1 MPGIPLKLV
10 QGKVGRGTPR
20 TYLEPGPVRPVGWME
35 ASRGGRGT
43 PRMSVAQATRGRWHR
58 WFAPPILFARPP
70 VDRDMSRIKESM
82 KRAMQEL
89 ERTTKRT
96 TQRATEVARSVSED
110 AAATW
115 NESIRPGLE
124 PLEQQTRAQA
134 SAIGDEILR
143 AVEAAQG
150 KVREVLGDDESRDED
165 EVPNPGDPGDR

>member
-1 MPGIPLKLV
+1 
-10 QGKVGRGTPR
+10 
-20 TYLEPGPVRPVGWME
+20 
-35 ASRGGRGT
+35 
-43 PRMSVAQATRGRWHR
+43 
-58 WFAPPILFARPP
+58 
-70 VDRDMSRIKESM
+70 MSRIKESM

-89 ERTTKRT
+89 ERSTKRT
-96 TQRATEVARSVSED
+96 TKRATEVARSVSED

-134 SAIGDEILR
+134 SAIGDDILR

-150 KVREVLGDDESRDED
+150 KVREVLGEDESRDED